1 MTTTFKDQDF
11 VNMGATQGEID
22 SYRMQQNRELISV
35 VDKIDLDN
43 DAGRMSIDLD
53 VDYDSITD
61 IKKTGVSAVKMDG
74 QDATVDF
81 DVKVIKDGTTPFP
94 KYDVTLDDGTKVKRQ
109 LATAVQSKRWE
120 DREDFKTKYDTL
132 SSMPLDQANE
142 RLIEIFGS
150 KTDAITAV
158 MFGLEAG
165 FNADEAKEN
174 LLSINTDVQL
184 KNSDFDL
191 TDNEK
196 VISKKRIDVI
206 DWVDGQPVFSDKPK
220 YALIDDDVYLD
231 NLATTAMA
239 YTNKIH
245 VVDKQGHIVEEEAE
259 VQDLSFDEMRE
270 LSYQQSILGKVG
282 LIQDCAD
289 DQSKCKVM
297 VEEFYRKSSAL
308 GDQAWYERLLTGAG
322 TFGLDFPVYS
332 GSCMFGGGVAAAASA
347 PTAARTGAGVASV
360 ATPVAGI
367 STAAAIEAAAFST
380 GCWTMSLATHGSV
393 TSVLDD
399 ILESFVNDT
408 NLDGAQVFVD
418 AVKEF
423 GAQAVIGF
431 LTSKF
436 GIGAKSFSEMI
447 PALTKMTRGI
457 VAPTVEIAV
466 QATTLAQGEHI
477 WQKVQ
482 GNVPGWIVDRQG
494 LLDSAA
500 FLFGMKGVHLSSAKV
515 RQSVKTQLNTSER
528 YIASRLNKIQRQYG
542 IPHEVIKNYAE
553 SHPTLAQE
561 IVAQLSEAPRIVNGK
576 EVYIMPDL
584 VRDML
589 LSISAHHSKSTS
601 QIYSDRDGGVMT
613 MATNKLQEVNGK
625 LVRKYIVQESGTK
638 GMDVVNNRSEIIFE
652 PVGNGQLKLISIK
665 GNVKPEVI
673 QEIIKKDNR
682 TIVEVAE
689 GIEGLEGLKI
699 EKQKTDDVNVSEVDA
714 AVYAVKLEIEDLV
727 SSIEKLDPKVA
738 LEVQKIVKDA
748 AEGTF
753 GKDQI
758 QESIDRLDAS
768 VKEQI
773 KQHSEAADKAIKD
786 MSVEYREK
794 TGFHT
799 TEYLE
804 SIGIIEDIISP
815 VESIKVPD
823 MKTIHEGEIGEHYFL
838 AEHVSNNPDLLNTKV
853 GVQNIIH
860 VGSSKQSTTAIEQ
873 NSHKVP
879 YKILV
884 KTINPLMKNGKI
896 VQVGTTLISAEHP
909 QQIAEVLRDMGVI
922 TESDFLKVDR
932 PNKQGSAEALNQI
945 MRDMEIDS
953 IYYKDEN
960 GNIGVMVLPENI
972 SILHKIKRATGKN
985 ESITGRDFSLSD
997 PKNGAV
1003 DLSLPSVVA
1012 LAKAILDGKY
1022 PSVAKYL
1029 GEGVRGRATTG
1040 KEKSEIEIL
1049 AELGKDP
1056 KALIAVLAHEFGHIA
1071 DPAIRHEIMTGEQTN
1086 IVGRVIHL
1094 KGHVKE
1100 HFKLDSEGKSLKN
1113 KDIHNEL
1120 YALSKKW
1127 RPFDESQAGAEYL
1140 HYRNS
1145 PAELY
1150 ADFVS
1155 AFIVNP
1161 VWAEKTAPI
1170 AFESFI
1176 NFIEANPKFLKNY
1189 NNIQNDIA
1197 LNGSSNAVVR
1207 KKVRDNMEL
1216 GSKTRAEQVHANR
1229 NKDWIA
1235 WSLIDSA
1242 HGIVRDVKKAKKI
1255 GMNIK
1260 DSDNP
1265 IYKYRDYLYRNSLS
1279 ELYLDTIS
1287 VRIMSPNR
1295 MKGATEL
1302 EFGEYL
1308 LYQRIAKG
1316 DRMEIISTE
1325 GIDKKTATKLLLELD
1340 TRHPHLKDLVGE
1352 YWTLRQDTILKHL
1365 EDSNALDPKLKRKII
1380 ENKYYSTTNIIEHL
1394 NKNNGKGTGLKFY
1407 GQIGSFK
1414 AQENPLLS
1422 TIESDMLLINGL
1434 LKNNAARSIIDMYIK
1449 SKKTFPDEFIIEKA
1463 DTEVIVTD
1471 FGKIRRPIKS
1481 KDPELGLITL
1491 MHNGKMKG
1499 YYVDKF
1505 TAKAFQ
1511 TDIGSLEKVLRQTFR
1526 VNNYF
1531 REIYT
1536 IANPGFI
1543 MVTNPLR
1550 DIHRLVLNLPDRK
1563 RDMIPYYKDV
1573 SMLLQTL
1580 TYGIP
1585 EGIKRVSGKGSPRT
1599 DKMRIELSLI
1609 SVAEPWGEHEG
1620 KDPLTGLLHR
1630 YHGAD
1635 SKKWNEIVK
1644 HPFDSMFRKIH
1655 NMNAI
1660 METATKVVA
1669 DRFLENN
1676 HPNMSK
1682 EKRIDIIRTQAGSP
1696 AHLIRGGASVAY
1708 NNIFLFSNAMKE
1720 GYRGDWE
1727 AAKGRYGEWSYH
1739 AMMSG
1744 VAPKVIMFGMAQGY
1758 LFPGQSIEDAKI
1770 NATIMSM
1777 IPDRIKTNYI
1787 VIPLGLRKIGNNED
1801 GSPIYKAK
1809 VMIKPVD
1816 ETSRLLGGIT
1826 HRLLNQHF
1834 GNATNEQSGVLEY
1847 MGGETPQVTP
1857 AFELINNVFKY
1868 FIKNENPVDGYTGQP
1883 IIGAD
1888 KFKARMGDAE
1898 FYNWMW
1904 KELGGSIFL
1913 EDNPLVDLTKPK
1925 DLVDDYDEIP
1935 IISGIAKRFIR
1946 EYDSRDV
1953 PFAYTDKIATQKAG
1967 IRVNIESG
1975 IIKGLTNRELS
1986 NAEMEAI
1993 SSVSGRELKRKIIN
2007 IVKKGTS
2014 SAWTSQYLSADKEEK
2029 VFMKYMAIRLYTET
2043 GNKVARQ
2050 FLEGLIQGDPDD
2062 VTNTK
2067 LYPGYKKMIENMQK
2081 Q

>member
-1 MTTTFKDQDF
+1 
-11 VNMGATQGEID
+11 
-22 SYRMQQNRELISV
+22 MQQNRELISV

-408 NLDGAQVFVD
+408 NLDGAQVFVN

-1029 GEGVRGRATTG
+1029 GEGVRGRAITG
-1040 KEKSEIEIL
+1040 KEKSAIEIL

-1056 KALIAVLAHEFGHIA
+1056 EALIAVLAHEFGHIA
-1071 DPAIRHEIMTGEQTN
+1071 DPAIRHELMTGEQTN

-1100 HFKLDSEGKSLKN
+1100 HFKLDSEGKSLEN

-1127 RPFDESQAGAEYL
+1127 RPFDESQVDAEYL

-1295 MKGATEL
+1295 MKGATEI

-1682 EKRIDIIRTQAGSP
+1682 EQRVDIIRTQAGSP

-1898 FYNWMW
+1898 FY
-1904 KELGGSIFL
+1904 
-1913 EDNPLVDLTKPK
+1913 
-1925 DLVDDYDEIP
+1925 
-1935 IISGIAKRFIR
+1935 
-1946 EYDSRDV
+1946 
-1953 PFAYTDKIATQKAG
+1953 
-1967 IRVNIESG
+1967 
-1975 IIKGLTNRELS
+1975 
-1986 NAEMEAI
+1986 
-1993 SSVSGRELKRKIIN
+1993 
-2007 IVKKGTS
+2007 
-2014 SAWTSQYLSADKEEK
+2014 
-2029 VFMKYMAIRLYTET
+2029 
-2043 GNKVARQ
+2043 
-2050 FLEGLIQGDPDD
+2050 
-2062 VTNTK
+2062 
-2067 LYPGYKKMIENMQK
+2067 
-2081 Q
+2081 

>member
-1 MTTTFKDQDF
+1 MVLTNQELLD
-11 VNMGATQGEID
+11 MGSTQGDID
-22 SYRMQQNRELISV
+22 TYNMQKNRELIGV

-43 DAGRMSIDLD
+43 DAGIMSTDLD
-53 VDYDSITD
+53 IDYESITD

-74 QDATVDF
+74 QDAIVDF
-81 DVKVIKDGTTPFP
+81 DIKAVKDGTTPFP

-109 LATAVQSKRWE
+109 LATSVQSDRWE
-120 DREDFKTKYDTL
+120 NRDDFSTKYDTL
-132 SSMPLDQANE
+132 ASMPLDQANE

-150 KTDAITAV
+150 KTDAIKAV
-158 MFGLEAG
+158 MFGLEVG

-191 TDNEK
+191 ADNEEI
-196 VISKKRIDVI
+196 ISKKRIDI
-206 DWVDGQPVFSDKPK
+206 TGWVDGQPVFSDKPK

-231 NLATTAMA
+231 SLATTAMV
-239 YTNKIH
+239 YTNKVH
-245 VVDKQGHIVEEEAE
+245 VVDKNGQIVEEVAE

-308 GDQAWYERLLTGAG
+308 GDQAWYERLITGTA

-332 GSCMFGGGVAAAASA
+332 GSCMFGGGFAAAAAA
-347 PTAARTGAGVASV
+347 PTAARTGAGVSAV

-367 STAAAIEAAAFST
+367 ATGAAIEAAAFST

-399 ILESFVNDT
+399 ILESFANDT
-408 NLDGAQVFVD
+408 DLDGAQVFVN

-436 GIGAKSFSEMI
+436 GSGAKSWSEMI
-447 PALTKMTRGI
+447 PALSKMTRGI
-457 VAPTVEIAV
+457 AAPTVEIAV

-482 GNVPGWIVDRQG
+482 GNVPGWFVDRQG

-500 FLFGMKGVHLSSAKV
+500 FLFGMRGVHLISAKT
-515 RQSVKTQLNTSER
+515 RQSIKTQLNTSEK
-528 YIASRLNKIQRQYG
+528 YIASRLHRIQIQYG

-601 QIYSDRDGGVMT
+601 QVSRDGGVIT
-613 MATNKLQEVNGK
+613 MATNKLQEINGK
-625 LVRKYIVQESGTK
+625 LVRKYIIQESGTK
-638 GMDVVNNRSEIIFE
+638 GMDVINNRSEIIFE
-652 PVGNGQLKLISIK
+652 PVGNGQLKLVSVK

-689 GIEGLEGLKI
+689 GIEGLEGLKL
-699 EKQKTDDVNVSEVDA
+699 EQKKTDDVNVSEVDA

-738 LEVQKIVKDA
+738 LEVEKIVKDA

-758 QESIDRLDAS
+758 QESIERLDAS

-823 MKTIHEGEIGEHYFL
+823 MKTIHEGVIGEHYFL

-860 VGSSKQSTTAIEQ
+860 VGSSKQSTTAVEQ

-884 KTINPLMKNGKI
+884 KTINPLMKNGEI
-896 VQVGTTLISAEHP
+896 VQVDTTLRSAEHP
-909 QQIAEVLRDMGVI
+909 QQIAEALRDMGII

-960 GNIGVMVLPENI
+960 GNIGAMVLPENI
-972 SILHKIKRATGKN
+972 SILHKIKRATGQG

-997 PKNGAV
+997 PENGAV
-1003 DLSLPSVVA
+1003 NFSLPELVTIAQGV
-1012 LAKAILDGKY
+1012 LDGKY
-1022 PSVAKYL
+1022 PIVAKYL
-1029 GEGVRGRATTG
+1029 GEGVRGKATTG
-1040 KEKSEIEIL
+1040 KEKSAIEIA

-1056 KALIAVLAHEFGHIA
+1056 KALSRVLAHEIGHIA
-1071 DPAIRHEIMTGEQTN
+1071 DPSIRHELMTGKQTN
-1086 IVGRVIHL
+1086 ILGRVIHL

-1100 HFKLDSEGKSLKN
+1100 HFKLDSEGTALEN

-1140 HYRNS
+1140 HYRND

-1155 AFIVNP
+1155 AFLVNP

-1176 NFIEANPKFLKNY
+1176 NFIESNPKFLKNY

-1197 LNGSSNAVVR
+1197 LHGSSNAVVR
-1207 KKVRDNMEL
+1207 KKVRNNMEL

-1229 NKDWIA
+1229 AKDWVA

-1325 GIDKKTATKLLLELD
+1325 GIDKKTATELLLELD
-1340 TRHPHLKDLVGE
+1340 TRYPHLKDLVGE

-1365 EDSNALDPKLKRKII
+1365 EGSNALDPKLKRKII

-1394 NKNNGKGTGLKFY
+1394 DKNNGKGTGLKFY

-1422 TIESDMLLINGL
+1422 TIESDLLLINGL
-1434 LKNNAARSIIDMYIK
+1434 LKNNASQSIINMYIK

-1471 FGKIRRPIKS
+1471 FGKIRRPIES

-1505 TAKAFQ
+1505 TAMAFK
-1511 TDIGSLEKVLRQTFR
+1511 TDVGSLEKVLRQIFR

-1543 MVTNPLR
+1543 METNPLR
-1550 DIHRLVLNLPDRK
+1550 DIHRLVLNMPDRK
-1563 RDMIPYYKDV
+1563 RDMILYYKDV
-1573 SMLLQTL
+1573 SMFLQTL

-1585 EGIKRVSGKGSPRT
+1585 EGARRVSGKGSART
-1599 DKMRIELSLI
+1599 DKMRKELSLI

-1644 HPFDSMFRKIH
+1644 HPFDSLFRKIH
-1655 NMNAI
+1655 DMNAI

-1669 DRFLENN
+1669 DRYLEK
-1676 HPNMSK
+1676 HFPNMSK
-1682 EKRIDIIRTQAGSP
+1682 ERRVDIIRTQAGSP
-1696 AHLIRGGASVAY
+1696 AHLIRGGASAAY
-1708 NNIFLFSNAMKE
+1708 NNILLFSNAMKE

-1744 VAPKVIMFGMAQGY
+1744 VVPKVIMFGMAQGY
-1758 LFPGQSIEDAKI
+1758 MFPGQSIEDAKI

-1777 IPDRIKTNYI
+1777 IPDRVKTNYI

-1809 VMIKPVD
+1809 VMLKPVD
-1816 ETSRLLGGIT
+1816 ETSRLLGGVT

-1857 AFELINNVFKY
+1857 AFEIINNVFKY
-1868 FIKNENPVDGYTGQP
+1868 FIKNENPVDDYTGQP
-1883 IIGAD
+1883 IVGAD
-1888 KFKARMGDAE
+1888 KFKAGMGDAE

-1925 DLVDDYDEIP
+1925 DLVDDYNEIP
-1935 IISGIAKRFIR
+1935 IISGMAKRLIR

-1953 PFAYTDKIATQKAG
+1953 PFAYTDKIATQKAA

-1986 NAEMEAI
+1986 DAEIEAI
-1993 SSVSGRELKRKIIN
+1993 SSVSGRELKRKITT

-2014 SAWTSQYLSADKEEK
+2014 SAWTSQYLSADEEEK
-2029 VFMKYMAIRLYTET
+2029 IFMKYMAIRLYTET

-2050 FLEGLIQGDPDD
+2050 FLEGLMEGEPDD

-2067 LYPGYKKMIENMQK
+2067 LYPGYKKMMENMQK
-2081 Q
+2081 QE

>member
-245 VVDKQGHIVEEEAE
+245 VVDKQGQIVEEEAE

-408 NLDGAQVFVD
+408 NLDGAQVFVN

-1029 GEGVRGRATTG
+1029 GEGVRGRAITG
-1040 KEKSEIEIL
+1040 KEKSAIEIL

-1056 KALIAVLAHEFGHIA
+1056 EALIAVLAHEFGHIA
-1071 DPAIRHEIMTGEQTN
+1071 DPAIRHELMTGEQTN

-1100 HFKLDSEGKSLKN
+1100 HFKLDSEGKSLEN

-1127 RPFDESQAGAEYL
+1127 RPFDESQVDAEYL

-1189 NNIQNDIA
+1189 NNIQDDIA

-1295 MKGATEL
+1295 MKGATEI

-1682 EKRIDIIRTQAGSP
+1682 EQRVDIIRTQAGSP

-2007 IVKKGTS
+2007 IVKKGTA

-2029 VFMKYMAIRLYTET
+2029 MFMKYMAIRLYTET

-2067 LYPGYKKMIENMQK
+2067 LYPGYKKMIQNMQK